1 MWSSCAGNMRPQ
13 RNASTNCERG
23 PPLALEHAI
32 LVSLLEEP
40 LTGYELAKKFDSSVG
55 FFWKAS
61 HQQIYLSLKKLRD
74 RELIGATRVNQTD
87 RPNKVVY
94 HIADGGIE
102 EVRQW
107 ALREGPPA
115 PMKEDLMVK
124 LFALDT
130 IDLLRFLEQIRQRH
144 QWQEKRLA
152 LYERIRERHYRD
164 PASLTLAAR
173 GRYLSLQAGIR
184 TCRLWL
190 QWCEDALELL
200 APGQEGLPVSSPE

>member
-102 EVRQW
+102 DAVLYLSRMFEGMGDEVGSESRTSIKQSG
-107 ALREGPPA
+107 LRAVRGLEG
-115 PMKEDLMVK
+115 KERDLV
-124 LFALDT
+124 LACW
-130 IDLLRFLEQIRQRH
+130 LELWRG
-144 QWQEKRLA
+144 
-152 LYERIRERHYRD
+152 
-164 PASLTLAAR
+164 TLAAR
-173 GRYLSLQAGIR
+173 RVR
-184 TCRLWL
+184 
-190 QWCEDALELL
+190 LL
-200 APGQEGLPVSSPE
+200 ATVHEDGDGLLWELEKAR